1 MELISLLIILLAL
14 LLWFRE
20 KVIEFIMS
28 LICSPNPFEKNTCT
42 EVKAK
47 VTDQKQ
53 RDAVLKQG
61 FSLDKVPENLDA
73 IVIGSG
79 VGGLS
84 VAALMAKSGKKVL
97 VLEQHDQAGGC
108 CHTYIEKGY
117 EFDVGIHYVGEM
129 ATQTICKTY
138 VDQITNGQ
146 LEWAPMRDDYDDV
159 VFAEK
164 GKEPRKYPVFSGNGR
179 WEEYLKKT
187 FPEEAKNIDKFFKM
201 MDEVYPGVLTSAFV
215 KFIPLWAVW
224 LMRVTG
230 LLKCFTN
237 FYEWENKSCKDVI
250 WGLTK
255 NQELRDIL
263 SYGFGDFAAPPS
275 MTGFPVLMY
284 LYKHFSEG
292 SSYPVGGASEIPFNI
307 IPVIEA
313 AGGKVLVRAR
323 VTKIIIDGKGQACGV
338 EVKKGNQLV
347 NVTAP
352 FIISDAGVYN
362 TFERLLPLE
371 VASSSRF
378 WPIVQTAKHGPG
390 SLYVFVGINRDA
402 DELDILEN
410 KNAWIFTGSDID
422 KVTVDYWNLS
432 REEVLDADVPHVFLS
447 FPSTKDP
454 EWKKKFPG
462 KTTMALVT
470 LIPYHWME
478 EWENKPVMKRGDE
491 YESLKNTL
499 GHKALE
505 KACELYPSIR
515 DHIDYVNIGT
525 PLSNRHYLGSPRG
538 EICGLAHTI
547 ERFSLRNNAILRPQT
562 DIPGLYLTGQD
573 VCCCGFNGAVWGGLI
588 CASSILFRNVKSDLE
603 NLHQIIEDERK
614 AKAKSK

>member
-1 MELISLLIILLAL
+1 MGLISLLIVLAL
-14 LLWFRE
+14 LLGFG
-20 KVIEFIMS
+20 KKIIKFIAS
-28 LICSPNPFEKNTCT
+28 RICSPNPFKKNTCT
-42 EVKAK
+42 NVKAK

-108 CHTYIEKGY
+108 CHTYIDKGY

-129 ATQTICKTY
+129 ATQTVCKTY
-138 VDQITNGQ
+138 LDQITNGQ

-164 GKEPRKYPVFSGNGR
+164 DQEPRKYPVFSGRGR
-179 WEEYLKKT
+179 WKQYLKKT
-187 FPEEAKNIDKFFKM
+187 FPADEKNIDKFFKM
-201 MDEVYPGVLTSAFV
+201 MDEVHPEIFKSAFV

-224 LMRVTG
+224 LLRVTG
-230 LLKCFTN
+230 LLKCFTS
-237 FYEWENKSCKDVI
+237 FYEWENKTCKEIV

-255 NQELRDIL
+255 DQELRDIL
-263 SYGFGDFAAPPS
+263 CYGFGDFGTPPS
-275 MTGFPVLMY
+275 MTGFPMQTY
-284 LYKHFSEG
+284 LYKHFEEG
-292 SSYPVGGASEIPFNI
+292 SSYPVGGASEIPFHI

-313 AGGKVLVRAR
+313 AGGKVLVRAE
-323 VTKIIIDGKGQACGV
+323 VTQIIIDGKGRACGV
-338 EVKKGNQLV
+338 KVRKGKELV

-352 FIISDAGVYN
+352 LIISDAGVHN

-378 WPIVQTAKHGPG
+378 WPLVQTAKHGPG
-390 SLYVFVGINRDA
+390 SLYVFVGMNCDA
-402 DELDILEN
+402 DELDILKR
-410 KNAWIFTGSDID
+410 KNAWVFTGSDID

-432 REEVLDADVPHVFLS
+432 REEALDAEIPHLFVS

-454 EWKKKFPG
+454 DWKQKFPC
-462 KTTMALVT
+462 KTTMALVI
-470 LIPYHWME
+470 LMPYRWME
-478 EWENKPVMKRGDE
+478 EWENKRVMKRGDE
-491 YESLKNTL
+491 YESIKKTFA
-499 GHKALE
+499 HKALE
-505 KACELYPSIR
+505 KACELFPSIR

-525 PLSNRHYLGSPRG
+525 PLSNRYYFGAQRG
-538 EICGLAHTI
+538 EVCGLDHTT
-547 ERFSLRNNAILRPQT
+547 ERFSLQSNAILRPQT
-562 DIPGLYLTGQD
+562 DVPGLYLTGQD
-573 VCCCGFNGAVWGGLI
+573 ICCGGLAGAMWGGLL
-588 CASSILFRNVKSDLE
+588 CASSILLRNVKSDLE
-603 NLHQIIEDERK
+603 RLHQIIQDEKK
-614 AKAKSK
+614 AKAKFR